1 MPVAPPSP
9 NRVRRTTRTR
19 RLTVAASGTALVLGA
34 IVGCTTSD
42 ADGEEREQPS
52 RATPST
58 PTSPTSRET
67 EPPSPTKEPTVE
79 PEPSRADQAEL
90 DRRLIAAAWDDDV
103 DRARSLI
110 ARGADVNAKDDTEQ
124 SAYLIATSEG
134 YLDLLELTLRNGAQV
149 NSKDSFNGTGLIRAA
164 ERGHW
169 DIAGRLVRA
178 GVSIDHVNNLGW
190 TALHEAVILGDGGR
204 YRARHGARAGCGG
217 RRRQRAVG
225 A

>member
-1 MPVAPPSP
+1 M
-9 NRVRRTTRTR
+9 
-19 RLTVAASGTALVLGA
+19 
-34 IVGCTTSD
+34 
-42 ADGEEREQPS
+42 
-52 RATPST
+52 
-58 PTSPTSRET
+58 
-67 EPPSPTKEPTVE
+67 E
-79 PEPSRADQAEL
+79 PEPSRADQVEL

-134 YLDLLELTLRNGAQV
+134 YLDLLELTLRNRAQV

-169 DIAGRLVRA
+169 DITGRLVQA

-190 TALHEAVILGDGGR
+190 TALIESIVLGDGGKNHTDTLAALVKAGADLNLKDR
-204 YRARHGARAGCGG
+204 SGFSPLQLAKVRGYDEMARILEAAGAK
-217 RRRQRAVG
+217 
-225 A
+225 